1 MTDSGNDLTA
11 LIPEL
16 RHLAR
21 VLTRNRDT
29 ADDLAQ
35 EALLCVWARIAA
47 GEDIQTLRPYLMTT
61 LRNAHRRTRH
71 RDSDVTL
78 GDDDAALP
86 AQPAEAPGR
95 LALREVMQAIAA
107 LPPAQA
113 ELLRLLATTGADYA
127 DLARQTG
134 LPLGTVTSRLS
145 RARARLRAAVDLPE
159 NAPVTTLFDDRA
171 A

>member
-1 MTDSGNDLTA
+1 MK
-11 LIPEL
+11 P
-16 RHLAR
+16 
-21 VLTRNRDT
+21 
-29 ADDLAQ
+29 
-35 EALLCVWARIAA
+35 
-47 GEDIQTLRPYLMTT
+47 
-61 LRNAHRRTRH
+61 LRNA
-71 RDSDVTL
+71 
-78 GDDDAALP
+78 P
-86 AQPAEAPGR
+86 